1 MKKTSISFGDKIK
14 KKYPDCF
21 NEDIVISNHP
31 WKHGID
37 TGDARPLKTHGLPHS
52 PVEHAVVRQFVED
65 GLKQGII
72 EPSSSPW
79 SAPLIIIKK
88 PDGSTRVCVD
98 YRGLNSVTKK
108 NAYPLPRIDDAY
120 QFLCGANYFSTLDL
134 KSGFWKI
141 PMEDSDKCKTAFT
154 CRMGHYQ
161 WKVMPFGLC
170 NAPATFQTV
179 MNNILA
185 PYVDKFALVYLD
197 DIIIF
202 SKTEKE
208 HYEHIGKIMEVLS
221 SNKLVV
227 SEKKC
232 KWFKSSLLF

>member
-1 MKKTSISFGDKIK
+1 
-14 KKYPDCF
+14 
-21 NEDIVISNHP
+21 
-31 WKHGID
+31 
-37 TGDARPLKTHGLPHS
+37 
-52 PVEHAVVRQFVED
+52 
-65 GLKQGII
+65 
-72 EPSSSPW
+72 
-79 SAPLIIIKK
+79 
-88 PDGSTRVCVD
+88 
-98 YRGLNSVTKK
+98 
-108 NAYPLPRIDDAY
+108 
-120 QFLCGANYFSTLDL
+120 
-134 KSGFWKI
+134 
-141 PMEDSDKCKTAFT
+141 
-154 CRMGHYQ
+154 MGHYQ

-232 KWFKSSLLF
+232 KWFKLSLLFLGHIVDGEGIRTNEEKVEKIRNWPTPENITHVRGFLNLCTYYKRFIHGFSSIATPLYKLTQGSPKPGSKI